1 MYARVTTFYID
12 LSKRKEAIDIYENS
26 IIPAAENQEGF
37 RSACFLVNKNAG
49 KFISITMW
57 DNMEYAVANQ
67 KSGYYQSQIDKLAHL
82 QVVVPDIEGLE
93 VAAHKHNFD

>member
-12 LSKRKEAIDIYENS
+12 LAKRKEAIDIYENS

-37 RSACFLVNKNAG
+37 RSAFFLVNKNAG

-57 DNMEYAVANQ
+57 ENMEYAVANQ
-67 KSGYYQSQIDKLAHL
+67 KSGYYQAQIDKLAPL

-93 VAAHKHNFD
+93 VAALKHNFD